1 MSFTYLRRIAIAMAL
16 LATAGCTIKTAE
28 APTLAGPSGLAQTI
42 SLTATPDTISQDGSS
57 VSTIVATA
65 VKNGTPLANLELRF
79 DMFVRGVVQDF
90 GTLLPGRTVRT
101 NANGV
106 ASVIFTAPPSSP
118 SGFFGTCEGLPGT
131 CVEIQASP
139 TGTSFDISAL
149 QSGSVRIRLA
159 PPTIIAPAP
168 DPAAPIARFTF
179 FPVPVRPLTNI
190 NFTAAS
196 STATA
201 GRTIKTYAWDFG
213 DGTTKTGVTVS
224 HDFGLPGVYLVT
236 LTVTDDFGLQGVFSS
251 PISVN

>member
-1 MSFTYLRRIAIAMAL
+1 MPFSYIRRAAVALAL
-16 LATAGCTIKTAE
+16 LAAAGCTIKNTE
-28 APTLAGPSGLAQTI
+28 PPTLAGPSGLAQTI
-42 SLTATPDTISQDGSS
+42 SVTATPDTISQDGSS

-65 VKNGTPLANLELRF
+65 LKNGTPLANLELRF
-79 DMFVRGVVQDF
+79 DMFVGGVVQDF

-106 ASVIFTAPPSSP
+106 ASVTFTAPPSSP
-118 SGFFGTCEGLPGT
+118 TGLSGTCQGLPGT
-131 CVEIQASP
+131 CVEIKASP
-139 TGTSFDISAL
+139 TGTSFDTSAL
-149 QSGSVRIRLA
+149 QSGSVQIRLA

-168 DPAAPIARFTF
+168 DPAAPTARFTF

-196 STATA
+196 STATV

-213 DGTTKTGVTVS
+213 DGTAKTGVTAS

-236 LTVTDDFGLQGVFSS
+236 LTVTDDFGLQGVFASA
-251 PISVN
+251 IDVK